1 MRVTIVI
8 GNLGGGGAERVC
20 VNLANAWAGSGRAV
34 TILTR
39 GPSAYAL
46 DPRVSLLPFD
56 DAPVSL
62 RSLAPIIRVL
72 RADRCWNLLLQ
83 AGPIALLRDAILAT
97 EPDVV
102 VSHLTMTNLRVLA
115 ALQETGVPVIACE
128 HTDVTRVPLGGW
140 AGERAALY
148 RRARWVV
155 VTHASG
161 AEFLAR
167 RGARAVAV
175 ANALHPPPPAPPA
188 LPSARPR
195 AVMLTRLAL
204 EKRPGLAVRAFAR
217 AALPDWEL
225 EIHGDGPLRAHVDR
239 LIAEWAPGRVSV
251 HPFTS
256 DPYSALRSADVF
268 VSSSAVEGFGNAIW
282 EALACGVPV
291 VAMDCG
297 APVRALVRDGIDGL
311 LVRPDTTT
319 ALMHALVAV
328 SDPERRARLRP
339 SVTDRFPFEAAI
351 AKWEELLAA

>member
-8 GNLGGGGAERVC
+8 GSLGGGGAERVC

-128 HTDVTRVPLGGW
+128 HPDGPPVPPGGW
-140 AGERAALY
+140 AGGRG
-148 RRARWVV
+148 
-155 VTHASG
+155 VTG
-161 AEFLAR
+161 
-167 RGARAVAV
+167 
-175 ANALHPPPPAPPA
+175 
-188 LPSARPR
+188 
-195 AVMLTRLAL
+195 T
-204 EKRPGLAVRAFAR
+204 PG
-217 AALPDWEL
+217 E
-225 EIHGDGPLRAHVDR
+225 
-239 LIAEWAPGRVSV
+239 
-251 HPFTS
+251 
-256 DPYSALRSADVF
+256 
-268 VSSSAVEGFGNAIW
+268 
-282 EALACGVPV
+282 
-291 VAMDCG
+291 
-297 APVRALVRDGIDGL
+297 
-311 LVRPDTTT
+311 
-319 ALMHALVAV
+319 
-328 SDPERRARLRP
+328 
-339 SVTDRFPFEAAI
+339 
-351 AKWEELLAA
+351 